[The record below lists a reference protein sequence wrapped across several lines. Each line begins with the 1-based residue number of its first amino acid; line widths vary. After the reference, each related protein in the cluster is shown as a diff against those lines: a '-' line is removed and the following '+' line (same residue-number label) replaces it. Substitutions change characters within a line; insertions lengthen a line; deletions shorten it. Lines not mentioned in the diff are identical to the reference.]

1 MREKQGKAGAVQL
14 FAQLKRLAVRCNDF
28 FPDQEYNDS
37 CTYIN

>member
-1 MREKQGKAGAVQL
+1 MREKQGKTGVVQL
-14 FAQLKRLAVRCNDF
+14 FNQLKRLTARLDDF